1 MTISY
6 ISYSTYNFICL
17 MLTEGTNDFFQPQ
30 KPNVMLTDSSV
41 LDILPYLEEDD
52 ANKLEHKH
60 QLSDHLNDNT
70 VIN

>member
-1 MTISY
+1 
-6 ISYSTYNFICL
+6 